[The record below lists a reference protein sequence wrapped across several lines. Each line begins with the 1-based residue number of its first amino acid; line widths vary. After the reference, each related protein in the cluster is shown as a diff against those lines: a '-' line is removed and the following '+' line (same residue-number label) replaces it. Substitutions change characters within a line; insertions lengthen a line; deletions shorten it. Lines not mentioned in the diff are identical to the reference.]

1 MDFNLCDVKIISGID
16 HTNYDGETIQEGYRD
31 DLTEEIWMKWLNLE
45 REMVREEVMK
55 SFWNFD
61 DLDCNG

>member
-1 MDFNLCDVKIISGID
+1 MDFNLYDVKIISGID
-16 HTNYDGETIQEGYRD
+16 RTNYDGKTIQEGYRD
-31 DLTEEIWMKWLNLE
+31 DLAEEIWMKWLNLE